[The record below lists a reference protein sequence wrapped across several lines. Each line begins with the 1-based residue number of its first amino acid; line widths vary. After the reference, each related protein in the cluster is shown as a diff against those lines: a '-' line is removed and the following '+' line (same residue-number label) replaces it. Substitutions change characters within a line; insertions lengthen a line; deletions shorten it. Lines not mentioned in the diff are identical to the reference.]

1 MPVNDC
7 KKFLLIS
14 KYILNI
20 HLKKFHYHI
29 EIYDPRTLDSISN
42 KRKNITDNIHVSN
55 SFMTTYN
62 IVQFCILNGG
72 IPAVT
77 L

>member
-1 MPVNDC
+1 M
-7 KKFLLIS
+7 
-14 KYILNI
+14 YILNI
-20 HLKKFHYHI
+20 YFKKFHYHI

-42 KRKNITDNIHVSN
+42 KRIVYQVEVGKNITDNIHVSK
-55 SFMTTYN
+55 SFMTTFN

-72 IPAVT
+72 IPAVA